1 MVFFPGADNN
11 LDMISGNKNIQVGKD
26 LYYFKSEGDSKV
38 IGLAYGK
45 AFRNELESAVISSE
59 KSLKTRFSHKSIESS
74 IHQMCITFK
83 NTFPYLWDELIGL
96 SEGSEIPLHKLQEYV
111 FAAGIGSLCNING
124 GCTDIIFPDSDKGPL
139 LGKTHDATSS
149 ISGPAVVRL
158 IRHHSLNTAICI
170 TRIDGFSAMTGLN
183 DKGLAVGEASVHFY
197 SVNTSGIIRNLL
209 LRPLLHECDNVKEAV
224 KFLNDHPPLSAGFHF
239 ALVDQSG
246 NAAVVER
253 SPKEQSVRWS
263 SGEIIF
269 CTNHTVT
276 PYMRIQEKS
285 RGKEGDRNSDMRY
298 DNLIKLTQKDN
309 FRKTLDTMKDILK
322 YHDTFGGIC
331 QHGDPSYQ
339 GEKQLFYP
347 MVTIRAFINIIKE
360 RKLLI
365 ANGNPCINDY
375 FEFQFE

>member
-1 MVFFPGADNN
+1 MNN
-11 LDMISGNKNIQVGKD
+11 KINIYFIIYYYIMNYILIAILISILVIVGIV
-26 LYYFKSEGDSKV
+26 LTIYF
-38 IGLAYGK
+38 IGL
-45 AFRNELESAVISSE
+45 
-59 KSLKTRFSHKSIESS
+59 KSNVDCKMSKWNS
-74 IHQMCITFK
+74 CDPITK
-83 NTFPYLWDELIGL
+83 KQSRT
-96 SEGSEIPLHKLQEYV
+96 V
-111 FAAGIGSLCNING
+111 
-124 GCTDIIFPDSDKGPL
+124 
-139 LGKTHDATSS
+139 
-149 ISGPAVVRL
+149 
-158 IRHHSLNTAICI
+158 
-170 TRIDGFSAMTGLN
+170 
-183 DKGLAVGEASVHFY
+183 
-197 SVNTSGIIRNLL
+197 
-209 LRPLLHECDNVKEAV
+209 
-224 KFLNDHPPLSAGFHF
+224 
-239 ALVDQSG
+239 LVDQSG